1 MSVYYEQMDRFLV
14 KATRSNLFRSET
26 GSPFTISLAQY
37 QKLFNDLVVRKEG
50 QKKGAFFDV
59 TGLHVNVGDI

>member
-37 QKLFNDLVVRKEG
+37 QKLF
-50 QKKGAFFDV
+50 Q
-59 TGLHVNVGDI
+59 